1 MVTTAL
7 LLSVLLTAG
16 DSDAPAP
23 VKVEVGQR
31 FELCKAGLI
40 VCPVSTS
47 VCDAPAIAVVE
58 NGADGAVVKG
68 VSPGTTLCSVR
79 GPGAAFFRL
88 MRVTVVPPP
97 ASGPASGGTAGAP
110 RPR

>member
-7 LLSVLLTAG
+7 LLSVLLAAG
-16 DSDAPAP
+16 DDAPAAIQ
-23 VKVEVGQR
+23 VEVGKT
-31 FELCKAGLI
+31 FDVCKAQLI
-40 VCPVSTS
+40 VCPVSS
-47 VCDAPAIAVVE
+47 SMCDAPAIAVVE

-88 MRVTVVPPP
+88 MRVTVVAPPS
-97 ASGPASGGTAGAP
+97 APASGGPSSPPPP
-110 RPR
+110 R